1 MLHIV
6 AMILSKETL
15 RWRSTVLD
23 HYFWTSGKAFPN
35 RRLCDGLFVM
45 WRDGT
50 GGPWAPSGSLDRRV
64 CRGFFLIVDMRIR
77 ITKVAK
83 CAKRP
88 VHPRS
93 STCRKPAPLS
103 KIPKGNF
110 FIQASE
116 ILGKQYESNG
126 SRLHLRLT
134 LGSRDAETEET
145 TLGACGMLIPCT
157 YIRRDSPKT
166 D

>member
-1 MLHIV
+1 MAV
-6 AMILSKETL
+6 ILSEETL

-23 HYFWTSGKAFPN
+23 HYFWMSGKAFLN
-35 RRLCDGLFVM
+35 RRLRDGLFVM

-64 CRGFFLIVDMRIR
+64 CRGFCLIVDMRIR
-77 ITKVAK
+77 ITEGAK

-88 VHPRS
+88 VHSGS

-103 KIPKGNF
+103 KIPKGYF
-110 FIQASE
+110 FIQTSE
-116 ILGKQYESNG
+116 ILGKQCEYNG
-126 SRLHLRLT
+126 SLLHLRLPVV
-134 LGSRDAETEET
+134 SRDTETEDT
-145 TLGACGMLIPCT
+145 IFGACGMLIPCT
-157 YIRRDSPKT
+157 YIRRDSPKK